1 MQSKYNQFRAL
12 VAITKASLLA
22 IIKNPGS
29 LFFSLVFPLVF
40 VWVFGFFGMN
50 GFSKQRVSFSQG
62 TDTTNKVFA
71 ILQNMAQINIIS
83 YSNDSLQKLDL
94 ERGELDAV
102 LHITT
107 NKDSTQKEQ
116 YTIQVTATNATA
128 GAVAQLMPYLE
139 NISLK
144 VNPEI
149 KSNVHIQQ
157 NIYTIRPYRQ
167 IDFIL
172 PGQIGF
178 SVLFSTL
185 FGIAFTFYNLRE
197 QLVLKRFFASPVNKL
212 SILSGIGFSRLSF
225 QLLNVVVL
233 IVVGKFWLGFTLAH
247 GMITFLEMI
256 FISILML
263 LLLMGIGLIFSSIV
277 KTDATIPLLINLFAL
292 PQMLLSG
299 TFFPISV
306 FPEWMQTLCKIF
318 PLTHFNEAMRKISF
332 EGLGITEVWNHLAII
347 GLWGIVVYV
356 IIYKIF
362 KWE

>member
-1 MQSKYNQFRAL
+1 MQSQYNQFKAL
-12 VAITKASLLA
+12 IAITKASLLA

-50 GFSKQRVSFSQG
+50 GFSKQRISFTQA
-62 TDTTNKVFA
+62 TDTTNAVYA
-71 ILQNMAQINIIS
+71 ILNKMPQINIIH
-83 YSNDSLQKLDL
+83 YNNDSLQKLNL

-102 LHITT
+102 LSI
-107 NKDSTQKEQ
+107 STQKDSLQ
-116 YTIQVTATNATA
+116 KVHYTIQVTATNATA
-128 GAVAQLMPYLE
+128 AAVAQLMPYLE
-139 NISLK
+139 NISLQI
-144 VNPEI
+144 NPSI
-149 KSNVHIQQ
+149 KSNLSIQQ
-157 NIYTIRPYRQ
+157 HIYTIRPYKQ

-185 FGIAFTFYNLRE
+185 FGIAFTFFNLRE

-212 SILSGIGFSRLSF
+212 SILTGIGFSRLAF

-247 GMITFLEMI
+247 GFTTFFDMI

-263 LLLMGIGLIFSSIV
+263 FLLMGIGLIFSSIV

-299 TFFPISV
+299 TFFPISI
-306 FPEWMQTLCKIF
+306 FPAWLQSLCKIF

-332 EGLGITEVWNHLAII
+332 EGMGLLEVWNHIAII
-347 GLWGIVVYV
+347 GLWGIIVYA
-356 IIYKIF
+356 IIYKVF